1 MPLDLDEVEL
11 KRSIDRMI
19 SSAAKE
25 AEKRVDQ
32 LIARNHFYEAAMVAE
47 EIVIASPGVS
57 SREEWAGSIRN
68 QAVTFYKERAE
79 TARAAGLHGSGC
91 T

>member
-1 MPLDLDEVEL
+1 
-11 KRSIDRMI
+11 MI

-47 EIVIASPGVS
+47 EIVIASPAYRLGKNGLG
-57 SREEWAGSIRN
+57 RFGIRRSHSTKSELRLRVP
-68 QAVTFYKERAE
+68 QVFMAQ
-79 TARAAGLHGSGC
+79 LH
-91 T
+91 